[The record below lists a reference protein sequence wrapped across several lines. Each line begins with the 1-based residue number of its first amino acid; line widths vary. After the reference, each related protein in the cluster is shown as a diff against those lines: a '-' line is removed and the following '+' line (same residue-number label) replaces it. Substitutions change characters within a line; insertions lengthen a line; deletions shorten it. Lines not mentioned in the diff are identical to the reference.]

1 MGSNDEILADEAEQ
15 EVKKRKLALDADN
28 VILGKSDDKLI
39 KGNFLSP
46 ALRLRFPHLIARR
59 SNSAQPCV

>member
-1 MGSNDEILADEAEQ
+1 MGSSDEILADEAEQ
-15 EVKKRKLALDADN
+15 EVKKWKLAVDADN

-46 ALRLRFPHLIARR
+46 ALRLHFPHLIARR
-59 SNSAQPCV
+59 SNRVQALL